1 MIKNFKSETSFLW
14 DFHICK
20 RVYAKKMNHF
30 CAHEF
35 FMFTVMSQN
44 TYNLYSINAA
54 LSEYEA

>member
-1 MIKNFKSETSFLW
+1 MRFPYMQKGFMQ
-14 DFHICK
+14 
-20 RVYAKKMNHF
+20 KKKIFTHF

-44 TYNLYSINAA
+44 TYNLYPINAA